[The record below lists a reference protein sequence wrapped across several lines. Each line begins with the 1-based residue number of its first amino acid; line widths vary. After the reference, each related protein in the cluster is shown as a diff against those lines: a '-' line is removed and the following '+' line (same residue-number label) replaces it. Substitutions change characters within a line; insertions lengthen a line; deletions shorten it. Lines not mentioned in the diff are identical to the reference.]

1 MKKILRKKRGK
12 WNFGGKVPKN
22 FQDHVS
28 RSVPLYYAGH
38 DLILKLSDFFLKE
51 NSICY
56 DLGCSTG
63 DLIIKLHNYVNK
75 NIKIIGI
82 DSEKEMVSFC
92 KQKLK
97 KEKIKNASILHK
109 NIQKYNLKKSDMI
122 ISYYTIQFIPPKARQ
137 IIINKIYKSL
147 NWGGAFIFFEKI
159 RGADARFQDIL
170 NSTYYDFKE
179 EQGFSLEE
187 LNNKNKSL
195 RGVMEPFSE
204 KGNLGLLKRAGFEDV
219 MPICQYINFKGFL
232 CIK

>member
-1 MKKILRKKRGK
+1 MKKILKKKRGK
-12 WNFGGKVPKN
+12 WDFGGEVPKN

-38 DLILKLSDFFLKE
+38 DLILKISDFFLKE

-63 DLIIKLHNYVNK
+63 DLIIKLHNYLNK
-75 NIKIIGI
+75 NINIIGI
-82 DSEKEMVSFC
+82 DSEREMVKFC
-92 KQKLK
+92 NQKLK
-97 KEKIKNASILHK
+97 KEKIKNVSIIHK
-109 NIQKYNLKKSDMI
+109 SIQKYNLKKSDMI
-122 ISYYTIQFIPPKARQ
+122 ISYYTIQFIPPKERQ

-147 NWGGAFIFFEKI
+147 NWGGAFVFFEKI

-187 LNNKNKSL
+187 LSNKNKSL

-219 MPICQYINFKGFL
+219 MTICQYINFKGFL